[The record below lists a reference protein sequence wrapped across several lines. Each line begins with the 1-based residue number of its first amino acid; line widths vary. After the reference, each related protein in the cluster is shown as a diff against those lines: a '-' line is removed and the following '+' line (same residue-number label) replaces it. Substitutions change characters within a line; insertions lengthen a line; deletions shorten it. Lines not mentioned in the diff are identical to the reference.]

1 MTTTLTF
8 HSLFTDLRSLITSLG
23 QIAASLAAL
32 HRTIEDYDS
41 MARREMMKAK
51 QEKAQM

>member
-1 MTTTLTF
+1 MTTTLTC
-8 HSLFTDLRSLITSLG
+8 HSLFTDFRSLITSLG